1 MDLLSAIEPPVN
13 RTNGPPYQRLD
24 PKYSKNSRKARRTS
38 TFVRQNTF
46 MVQTLH
52 DVTIHLAGVQFPDQ
66 NLSPRR
72 EGTGPVDTITGARH
86 Q

>member
-1 MDLLSAIEPPVN
+1 MGLLSAIEPPVN

-24 PKYSKNSRKARRTS
+24 PKYSKNSKARRTS
-38 TFVRQNTF
+38 TFVRQNSF